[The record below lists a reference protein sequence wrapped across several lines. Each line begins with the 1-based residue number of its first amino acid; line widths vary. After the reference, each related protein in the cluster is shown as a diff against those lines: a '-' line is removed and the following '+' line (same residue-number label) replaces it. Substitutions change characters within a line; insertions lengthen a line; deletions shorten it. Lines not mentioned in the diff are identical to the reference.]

1 MGPRAFLFASGA
13 GTAGVG
19 ISGALTAL
27 FDQQRE
33 RLPDDAGENDE
44 KIAEEVAAEAERKE
58 ADMAEERKRKLEAEA
73 REEEAKRR
81 KVEEAEAQKKKAEAE
96 AVRAAGV
103 RGDAKQDGILLQKVA
118 SPPSELRLV
127 ANGSK
132 LALVSL
138 ESTNKKVQKN
148 CVMAQWIQNVNLT
161 SRTDVGL
168 AWCVQPKDNVLVK
181 EANVVIQL
189 QKAMKENY
197 GTYGQIFAYQAFVA
211 GSCPKALERSSS
223 AKQYRLD
230 FSHVSFDSCRAA
242 INTAIELARS
252 AEKCQCI
259 WIVRADE
266 TKKWVRPCG
275 VAIVSTGQII
285 LQPGQICHL

>member
-1 MGPRAFLFASGA
+1 MA
-13 GTAGVG
+13 
-19 ISGALTAL
+19 AL

-33 RLPDDAGENDE
+33 LLPDDAGENDA
-44 KIAEEVAAEAERKE
+44 KIAEEVAAEAETKE
-58 ADMAEERKRKLEAEA
+58 AVMAEERKRKLEAEA
-73 REEEAKRR
+73 REKEAKRR
-81 KVEEAEAQKKKAEAE
+81 KAEEAEAQKKKAEAE

-103 RGDAKQDGILLQKVA
+103 RGDAQQDGILLQRVA

-132 LALVSL
+132 LALVGL
-138 ESTNKKVQKN
+138 ESTNKKVHTK
-148 CVMAQWIQNVNLT
+148 CVLAQWTHNVMLAT
-161 SRTDVGL
+161 HARIGL
-168 AWCVQPKDNVLVK
+168 AWCVQPKDYVLVK

-189 QKAMKENY
+189 QKAMKEHY
-197 GTYGQIFAYQAFVA
+197 GTYGQIFGYQAFVA
-211 GSCPKALERSSS
+211 GPCPKALVQTGS
-223 AKQYRLD
+223 ANQYRMDL
-230 FSHVSFDSCRAA
+230 SHVSFDSCRAA